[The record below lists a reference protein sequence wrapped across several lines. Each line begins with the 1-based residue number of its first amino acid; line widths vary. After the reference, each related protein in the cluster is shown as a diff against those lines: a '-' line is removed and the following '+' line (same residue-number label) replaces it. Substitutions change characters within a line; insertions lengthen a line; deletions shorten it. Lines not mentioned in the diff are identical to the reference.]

1 MHLTRTF
8 AASAALA
15 LSTLAA
21 HAGGL
26 VTDMGVAPVVVTTAS
41 GGMAADDWTGA
52 YGGLSFGGSD
62 ITATVKPAGDLEL
75 PGDGESVGFFAGYNH
90 QVGNVVLGAEFDFDS
105 TDYVVG
111 RDILGSADAVRVNA
125 TARLKG
131 RIGTPIGNGLV
142 YGVAGV
148 VGASTNSVVGALDN
162 FAVKD
167 GVGYLVGAG
176 YDHRVSTNL
185 LVGGEVL
192 YHEFDDD
199 VLNVE
204 VTTFRLRVGYRF

>member
-1 MHLTRTF
+1 MSLTKTF

-15 LSTLAA
+15 LSTMAA
-21 HAGGL
+21 HAGGFIPGA
-26 VTDMGVAPVVVTTAS
+26 VDAPVTVASAS
-41 GGMAADDWTGA
+41 GGMSMGDWTGA

-75 PGDGESVGFFAGYNH
+75 PGDGESVGLFAGYNY
-90 QVGNVVLGAEFDFDS
+90 QMGNIVVGAEFDFDA

-111 RDILGSADAVRVNA
+111 RKILGRSDAVRVNT
-125 TARLKG
+125 TARLKA
-131 RIGTPIGNGLV
+131 RIGTPIGNGLA

-148 VGASTNSVVGALDN
+148 VGASTNSVVAALGN
-162 FAVKD
+162 FAVED

-176 YDHRVSTNL
+176 YDHRVSDNL

-199 VLNVE
+199 ILNVE